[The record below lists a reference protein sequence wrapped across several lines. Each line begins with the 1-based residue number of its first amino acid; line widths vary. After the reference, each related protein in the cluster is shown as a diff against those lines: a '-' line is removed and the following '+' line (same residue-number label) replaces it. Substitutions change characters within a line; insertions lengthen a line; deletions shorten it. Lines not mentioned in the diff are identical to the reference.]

1 MPQGCGALGAY
12 QEGVYQALHEAGIE
26 PDWVIGT
33 SIDAINASLIAGN
46 PPERRVARLQAFWS
60 QVEQHG
66 AAVLGQRRLRVWCH
80 RARAAPSSMPCCGPQ
95 RGHRKI
101 APDQSPR

>member
-66 AAVLGQRRLRVWCH
+66 ATRSTAPACLVPSRARRAVINAVLRP
-80 RARAAPSSMPCCGPQ
+80 AAW
-95 RGHRKI
+95 
-101 APDQSPR
+101 A